1 MTRQNGMEK
10 PVLTELPTISDRMT
24 FIYLE
29 HCRISR
35 ELFPAYA
42 GVIPRSSGASATV
55 ATFPRVCGGD
65 PVIGGEISEKENFS
79 PRMRG

>member
-42 GVIPRSSGASATV
+42 GVILAPRPDSNRRPA
-55 ATFPRVCGGD
+55 FPRVSGGD
-65 PVIGGEISEKENFS
+65 PDPQERKDFFANFS
-79 PRMRG
+79 PHMRG

>member
-1 MTRQNGMEK
+1 MTRQTGMEK

-35 ELFPAYA
+35 EDGAVTVKDIEGIIHIPAA
-42 GVIPRSSGASATV
+42 AITVLLLDRAPRSLTVLWSSSAI
-55 ATFPRVCGGD
+55 
-65 PVIGGEISEKENFS
+65 PVSA
-79 PRMRG
+79 

>member
-1 MTRQNGMEK
+1 MEK

-42 GVIPRSSGASATV
+42 GVILVKYFPKLKQK
-55 ATFPRVCGGD
+55 TFPRVCGGD
-65 PVIGGEISEKENFS
+65 PKDGPICCEGYTFS

>member
-42 GVIPRSSGASATV
+42 GVILDVASAV
-55 ATFPRVCGGD
+55 IADIPFPRVCGGD
-65 PVIGGEISEKENFS
+65 PGLSEIVGTSSAFS